1 MKKLYIQPTIEVEQ
15 IEASTICAGSPRLEV
30 DDYTGED
37 KKTDSDLDDKPT
49 GGDLSDMAKQGG
61 FFLDFDDEY

>member
-1 MKKLYIQPTIEVEQ
+1 MKKLYIIPNIEVEL
-15 IEASTICAGSPRLEV
+15 IEASSICAGSPKLDV

-37 KKTDSDLDDKPT
+37 KKPDSDLDDKPT

-61 FFLDFDDEY
+61 FFFDFDED